1 MKWFDNTALTI
12 VIIGAVNWLLIGIF
26 AFDLVAFLFGAM
38 SVLTRI
44 VYSLVGVSALW
55 MIFIAF
61 VYKPFRKIAA

>member
-1 MKWFDNTALTI
+1 MKITTLIAFILTI
-12 VIIGAVNWLLIGIF
+12 VGALNWLLIGIF
-26 AFDLVAFLFGAM
+26 AFDLVAFLFGTM

-61 VYKPFRKIAA
+61 VYKPFQKLAA

>member
-1 MKWFDNTALTI
+1 MKITTLIAFILTI
-12 VIIGAVNWLLIGIF
+12 VGALNWLLIGIF
-26 AFDLVAFLFGAM
+26 AFDLVAFLFGTM

-61 VYKPFRKIAA
+61 VYKPFQKIAA

>member
-1 MKWFDNTALTI
+1 MKITTLIAFILTI
-12 VIIGAVNWLLIGIF
+12 VGALNWLLIGIF
-26 AFDLVAFLFGAM
+26 AFDLVAFLFGTM

-61 VYKPFRKIAA
+61 VYKPFQKIAV